1 MLHSNNNSKN
11 YITSKLEGFTIS
23 LIHYLI
29 IIMSFVLGIF
39 TKDWFTLFVITC
51 NLLIILALNIYVQDC
66 PLTKMENDKLGT
78 GITNLFM
85 KFFYKDKNNHNTTYV
100 IQTGAIIFMLS
111 LLCVKGMT
119 LLFKRNIKEIL
130 YYLE

>member
-1 MLHSNNNSKN
+1 MTEKTRSKN
-11 YITSKLEGFTIS
+11 YVASKLEGLTIS

-39 TKDWFTLFVITC
+39 TKDWFTMLVITC
-51 NLLIILALNIYVQDC
+51 NLLIILVLNIYVQDC

-78 GITNLFM
+78 GITNIFM
-85 KFFYKDKNNHNTTYV
+85 KSFYKDKNNSKTTYV

-111 LLCVKGMT
+111 LLCVKGMV
-119 LLFKRNIKEIL
+119 LLFKRNIREML